1 MPYKTIVVFTYLPI
15 YKQYIHLQIYECVCI
30 HIYCVLSLPVAQKI
44 AINQLT
50 INDMKMRVVEERNQ
64 WLSMVQMFFEIFSI

>member
-1 MPYKTIVVFTYLPI
+1 MSVCVY
-15 YKQYIHLQIYECVCI
+15 VCI
-30 HIYCVLSLPVAQKI
+30 HIYWVLSCPVAQKI

-50 INDMKMRVVEERNQ
+50 INDMKMRVAEERNQ